1 MKQPTK
7 PKKHSALWRRLA
19 LVVLG
24 LLLGVNA
31 YLANA
36 RGLGGNQLPMP
47 FGTGFAVVLSGSME
61 PTLHV
66 NDLLVVRRADQY
78 NVGDIVVY
86 QSGYELIV
94 HRVIAADGDTLV
106 TRGDANNAADPPI
119 DVSAVKGVVAAR
131 VPVLGTVVSALK
143 TPTGILVLL
152 VCAFGLIELSYR
164 RQKDADDR
172 DLEAIKAEIRR
183 LKADA
188 AAAEQAA
195 APAGESAAQATPAGE
210 QAPAA
215 EQAAPAGPS
224 AAGEQAPAAEQAA
237 PAGESAAQDAPA
249 GENTPAEASAGPNTA
264 PAGEQTATAAAGPPA
279 PTPGA

>member
-188 AAAEQAA
+188 SAAEQAA
-195 APAGESAAQATPAGE
+195 APAGQD
-210 QAPAA
+210 
-215 EQAAPAGPS
+215 
-224 AAGEQAPAAEQAA
+224 A
-237 PAGESAAQDAPA
+237 PAGEHAATAAQDAPA
-249 GENTPAEASAGPNTA
+249 GENTAAEAPTEPSAAPAEASAGPNTA
-264 PAGEQTATAAAGPPA
+264 PAGEQTATAAEPPA
-279 PTPGA
+279 PPPGA

>member
-131 VPVLGTVVSALK
+131 VPVLGTVVSVLK

-188 AAAEQAA
+188 SAAEQAA
-195 APAGESAAQATPAGE
+195 APAGESAAQDAPAGE

-215 EQAAPAGPS
+215 EQAAPAG
-224 AAGEQAPAAEQAA
+224 
-237 PAGESAAQDAPA
+237 QDAPA
-249 GENTPAEASAGPNTA
+249 GENTAAEAPTEPSAAPAEASAGPNTA
-264 PAGEQTATAAAGPPA
+264 PAGERTATAAEPPA
-279 PTPGA
+279 PPPGA

>member
-24 LLLGVNA
+24 LLLGINA

-66 NDLLVVRRADQY
+66 NDLLVVRRSDQY

-195 APAGESAAQATPAGE
+195 APAG
-210 QAPAA
+210 
-215 EQAAPAGPS
+215 
-224 AAGEQAPAAEQAA
+224 
-237 PAGESAAQDAPA
+237 QDAPA
-249 GENTPAEASAGPNTA
+249 GENTAAEAPTEPSAAPTGEQAPAEAVQASA
-264 PAGEQTATAAAGPPA
+264 AGENASRARRVKRNTR
-279 PTPGA
+279 PTQSD

>member
-131 VPVLGTVVSALK
+131 VPVLGTVVSVLK

-215 EQAAPAGPS
+215 EQATPAGPS

-237 PAGESAAQDAPA
+237 PAGQDAPA
-249 GENTPAEASAGPNTA
+249 GENTAAEAPTEPSAA
-264 PAGEQTATAAAGPPA
+264 PAGEQTATAAEPPA
-279 PTPGA
+279 PPPGA